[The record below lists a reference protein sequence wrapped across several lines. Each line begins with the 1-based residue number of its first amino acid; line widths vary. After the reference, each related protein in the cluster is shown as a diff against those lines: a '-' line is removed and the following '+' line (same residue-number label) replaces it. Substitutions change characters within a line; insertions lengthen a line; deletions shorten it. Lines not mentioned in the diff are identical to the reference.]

1 MGARVRKRGDSLGT
15 LPPGEG
21 SFSHHVQDRRPSY
34 KQKIFPTSKQR
45 LQGRLRMPAGVCRGA
60 EAHVCGW
67 FLAGPRPD
75 KVLGKSAQDRRPPQ
89 MRRKFPYQNFGK
101 AVAPKSGWRIV
112 HTGNGKI
119 CGRRGSPPEKT
130 GTPSDEANRLGSRQ
144 SGDARTY
151 ARAAAGK
158 DSETAATLAGWRS
171 RHPIPE
177 GRSKPQEPPERL
189 QKVCLTPCWEA
200 AAGTRSGLRGRR
212 DLRRRSGYF
221 H

>member
-1 MGARVRKRGDSLGT
+1 
-15 LPPGEG
+15 
-21 SFSHHVQDRRPSY
+21 
-34 KQKIFPTSKQR
+34 
-45 LQGRLRMPAGVCRGA
+45 MPAGVCGGT
-60 EAHVCGW
+60 EAHVRGW

-75 KVLGKSAQDRRPPQ
+75 NVLGKSAQDRRPPQ
-89 MRRKFPYQNFGK
+89 MRKKFPYQNFGK
-101 AVAPKSGWRIV
+101 AVAPKSGWRLV
-112 HTGNGKI
+112 HTGHGRI

-158 DSETAATLAGWRS
+158 DSETAATLAGWLPTILSQRGASSLRS
-171 RHPIPE
+171 CLR
-177 GRSKPQEPPERL
+177 GRRNL
-189 QKVCLTPCWEA
+189 RRACLAPCWEA